1 MAASSAVPRISVW
14 VNSAG
19 FGLVALC
26 THAMRA
32 SVAANPTLIATA
44 NSRRM
49 RSARA
54 SARARCTSWEPAGI
68 GDILVWRFRS
78 SQKSV
83 QPNDTNFG
91 IGTLGVEILEVAID
105 APLAERDAAVRD
117 QIGGDPRALGDAVV
131 QRDNPRHL
139 ALEPFHPLG
148 ESVAQALDDLEQRE
162 VDIAELAAEHI
173 GATALVEDALEIMQE
188 LGQAIAPEILG
199 RQLGGGALLLVVEIA
214 GDGMMGVV
222 DQHHQIGDGE
232 LQLMHPQP
240 PPLVAGGKP
249 EPSAEIEQDVRGL
262 ADEEFAGA
270 QERRCERR

>member
-14 VNSAG
+14 LSSVGSG
-19 FGLVALC
+19 SVPFC

-44 NSRRM
+44 NRRRI

-54 SARARCTSWEPAGI
+54 SARARCTSSEPAGI
-68 GDILVWRFRS
+68 SNV
-78 SQKSV
+78 
-83 QPNDTNFG
+83 
-91 IGTLGVEILEVAID
+91 LGVEILEVAID
-105 APLAERDAAVRD
+105 APLAERDAAIRGQVS
-117 QIGGDPRALGDAVV
+117 GDARAPGDAVV
-131 QRDNPRHL
+131 QRDDPRHL

-148 ESVAQALDDLEQRE
+148 EGVAQALDDLEQRE

-173 GATALVEDALEIMQE
+173 GAAALVEDTLEIMQD

-240 PPLVAGGKP
+240 PRLVAGRKP
-249 EPSAEIEQDVRGL
+249 EPPAEIEQDVRGL
-262 ADEEFAGA
+262 ADEKLADA
-270 QERRCERR
+270 QERRGERRARDAG